1 MTSPPR
7 GESPGRVL
15 AIEIGEYGPDVV
27 VVGRERAHHFRVS
40 REDDDRHP
48 VAAAPGDAGE
58 QVGAGPGRL
67 PAGGRGGIGHVKR
80 LHAAAQVD
88 DDHDVPTHRDAGFA
102 ALAPSRGPD
111 RPRMSRNPGQRVGQ
125 ADPAPPRDRV
135 RELTRNRGR
144 QAGRS
149 GRWQGGSAGR
159 TPSD

>member
-1 MTSPPR
+1 MRVPEMTSAPR

-58 QVGAGPGRL
+58 QVERAGPGACQRVV
-67 PAGGRGGIGHVKR
+67 AEGSAMSGS
-80 LHAAAQVD
+80 LHAAQVD

-102 ALAPSRGPD
+102 ALAPARGPD
-111 RPRMSRNPGQRVGQ
+111 RPRMSAIQ
-125 ADPAPPRDRV
+125 A
-135 RELTRNRGR
+135 
-144 QAGRS
+144 S
-149 GRWQGGSAGR
+149 G
-159 TPSD
+159 